1 MKRFTR
7 LCKDTEDGRYGK
19 FVVGNYNGIYSGLEL
34 SEAVDKLGHYED
46 LEEQGRLIILA
57 SDIDQLRIFKNKCKI
72 CPHWNG
78 ESCKKVQCP
87 IYIKIKELSK

>member
-1 MKRFTR
+1 MNRLTR
-7 LCKDTEDGRYGK
+7 LCEDTKDGEFAKY
-19 FVVGNYNGIYSGLEL
+19 VIGNYTGIYSDIDIGI
-34 SEAVDKLGHYED
+34 AVDKLGYYED

-57 SDIDQLRIFKNKCKI
+57 SDEDQLRIFKNKCKI

-87 IYIKIKELSK
+87 IYIKIKELSE